1 MKTDSYID
9 FQLVSKSF
17 QGSNNRDDHAACL
30 QAIEEFTMQ
39 SCAGEFIVILG
50 PSGCGKSTILNLL
63 AGFERPSSGKVTC
76 AGRQVFGPSHERG
89 VVFQEDTLFPWLTV
103 RQNILF
109 GPRCRDLKQFPDMDE
124 TLGLI
129 GLQGFENS
137 FPKELSGGMK
147 QRVAL
152 ARILVNE
159 PEILLMDE
167 PFGALDAQTRE
178 EMQDLLAT
186 VHARLRPTVVFITHD
201 VEEAVYLAD
210 RVLVLSERPGRL
222 IADIPISLDRPRCQS
237 DRESLI
243 FTQHKAGLRRLLRNH
258 GKD

>member
-1 MKTDSYID
+1 MKIDPYID
-9 FQLVSKSF
+9 FQSVTKSF
-17 QGSNNRDDHAACL
+17 QGSNNRDDGAASL
-30 QAIEEFTMQ
+30 QAIEKFSIQ
-39 SCAGEFIVILG
+39 VSRGEFVVILG

-63 AGFERPSSGKVTC
+63 AGFDRPSSGKVLC
-76 AGRQVFGPSHERG
+76 SGQQISGPSHERG

-109 GPRCRDLKQFPDMDE
+109 GPRCRNSQQLPNMDE

-137 FPKELSGGMK
+137 FPRELSGGMK

-152 ARILVNE
+152 ARVLVNE
-159 PEILLMDE
+159 PEVLLMDE

-178 EMQDLLAT
+178 EVQDLLAT
-186 VHARLRPTVVFITHD
+186 VHARLKPTIVFITHD

-222 IADIPISLDRPRCQS
+222 IADIPIQLDRPRSQS
-237 DRESLI
+237 DREAMI
-243 FTQHKAGLRRLLRNH
+243 FTQLKAGLRRLLRNND
-258 GKD
+258 K